1 MRVRRLLLTILCFP
15 WYLLRFVWRK
25 KWALVKAVFFLAL
38 LGGGA
43 VAGLYYHYIVQYPGE
58 EFDRDNIMNL
68 FSAETPVYYD
78 DGKTP
83 IGVFFEN
90 EHRIYVP
97 FEEIPKDFVNALIA
111 AEDKNFYLHRG
122 LDPLSVLRAA
132 YVNFKAGKVVQG
144 GSTLTQQ
151 TAKNLFKRKG
161 RTFEDKLKELVQALR
176 LEARYSK
183 EDIIEFFANQFFVS
197 GTGRGLGIAAKY
209 FFDKPVNELA
219 LLECAFIAGSV
230 RAPNRYNPLVQP
242 SAVQA
247 ERAQRAAMVRK
258 NYVVDNM
265 YRLGMLDRA
274 QYEALLKAPI
284 PFKKGKIYHRLNVVM
299 DFVREQLESD
309 RFRDI
314 FERHGIS
321 NLATSGVKIYTT
333 VNRDLQ
339 RASLRFLRKGL
350 SQVET
355 KLQGYERSAVQER
368 YAQTE
373 KPEVK
378 RPKIGQFVFGTVEA
392 KSEKVRDLGLT
403 VRIGERIGKVD
414 EAGLL
419 NLAGAF
425 AQSRTGIWAQ
435 ASPQEAVRL
444 LGQIQVGD
452 EVFVY
457 VRGKSPQG
465 KELLLDLEQKPRVEG
480 GLVVSRKGEIL
491 AMAGG
496 FENIYYNRAVEAKR
510 QLGSIFKPLVFT
522 AALQLG
528 WTLLDP
534 LENRRD
540 LFVFQNQ
547 FYFPRPDHKSPYPRV
562 SLAWAGVKSEN
573 VASVWLLY
581 HLCDHLSFAQ
591 FKQVAEL
598 VDLAPRPQE
607 SYEAFKRRIRD
618 SWGIV
623 VTDESYRE
631 LAFATGKEEV
641 ITDLIFAGKPLEAE
655 AVRFLKYG
663 AGYDEYREMLRQAKE
678 ANRSDPEPPFLR
690 EFPLKARILKQ
701 HFLRFARLNGQM
713 RSDWEYLKAGLP
725 APAGMGEGT
734 GRFYAKVL
742 NGGRVVAYGEGLGD
756 KEFFPL
762 GAEEL
767 RALAADSP
775 DLPAEVLIEGE
786 VRSSVLAMLAQAMER
801 ELANLKGQ
809 RPYDL
814 ATLWK
819 IRDYRVLVGIRYVVK
834 LCETLGF
841 ETPLEPVLSFPLG
854 PNAVSI
860 AEMGRAYGAL
870 TEGLRYADYRT
881 VPPLDAVM
889 VTRIV
894 DPDGEEIYR
903 ALPQA
908 ETVVEYRVTA
918 MLNEILR
925 NVVNYGTASQAKD
938 AVAMTLDLGGQG
950 PPLVVNIPTLGK
962 TGTANEYSNSSYVG
976 FVPAFSAG
984 KSDFALADAFVVI
997 AYVGYDDNTPMKT
1010 RRLRIFGASGALP
1023 IWIDVANEI
1032 VNGPLYQRSVDQAD
1046 FAFRTEPA
1054 LAFPY
1059 PPEAT
1064 PVLVDEGSGLPLSF
1078 EAASENL
1085 LQGATVYVYGQREGR
1100 TFNAQ
1105 RLFSPLTLPLRPRF
1119 SGPLSFQ
1126 GAQ

>member
-1 MRVRRLLLTILCFP
+1 MPRWLLTMLFFP
-15 WYLLRFVWRK
+15 WYVVRFFWRK
-25 KWALVKAVFFLAL
+25 KWVLVKAMFFLAL
-38 LGGGA
+38 LGGG
-43 VAGLYYHYIVQYPGE
+43 VAAWLYYHYVVQYSGE
-58 EFDRDNIMNL
+58 EFDRDKIMDL
-68 FSAETPVYYD
+68 FSVETPVYYD

-97 FEEIPKDFVNALIA
+97 FEEIPKDFVNALLA

-122 LDPLSVLRAA
+122 IDPLSILRAA

-161 RTFEDKLKELVQALR
+161 RTFGDKLKELVQALR

-209 FFDKPVNELA
+209 FFDKPVNELS

-242 SAVQA
+242 TPAQA
-247 ERAQRAAMVRK
+247 ERAQQAAMARK
-258 NYVVDNM
+258 NYVVENM
-265 YRLGMLDRA
+265 YHLGMLDYPRY
-274 QYEALLKAPI
+274 QELRKAPI

-309 RFRDI
+309 RFREV

-321 NLATSGVKIYTT
+321 NIATSGVKIYTT

-355 KLQGYERSAVQER
+355 KLRGYERTAIQER
-368 YAQTE
+368 YAHMD
-373 KPEVK
+373 KPVITK
-378 RPKIGQFVFGTVEA
+378 PKVGQFVFGTVEA
-392 KSEKVRDLGLT
+392 KSDKAPDMGLT

-414 EAGLL
+414 EAGLM

-425 AQSRTGIWAQ
+425 AQARTGIWAQ
-435 ASPQEAVRL
+435 PSLQEARRL

-452 EVFVY
+452 EVFVH
-457 VRGKSPQG
+457 VRGKSPG
-465 KELLLDLEQKPRVEG
+465 SKELLLDLEQRPTVEG
-480 GLVVSRKGEIL
+480 GVVVSRKGEIL
-491 AMAGG
+491 AMIGG

-510 QLGSIFKPLVFT
+510 QLGSIFKPLVYT

-591 FKQVAEL
+591 FRQVAEL

-607 SYEAFKRRIRD
+607 SYEGFKRRIRD
-618 SWGIV
+618 SWGII

-631 LAFATGKEEV
+631 VAFAIAKEEV
-641 ITDLIFAGKPLEAE
+641 STDLIFAGNPLEAE
-655 AVRFLKYG
+655 AVRSLKYG
-663 AGYDEYREMLRQAKE
+663 SGFDEYREMLRQARE
-678 ANRSDPEPPFLR
+678 ANRSDPVPSFLR
-690 EFPLKARILKQ
+690 EYPLKVELLRK
-701 HFLRFARLNGQM
+701 HFLRFARLDGQM
-713 RSDWEYLKAGLP
+713 RSDWECLKAGVP
-725 APAGMGEGT
+725 ALAGGGERAA
-734 GRFYAKVL
+734 RFYAKML
-742 NGGRVVAYGEGLGD
+742 NGRQVVAYGEGLED
-756 KEFFPL
+756 KGFSPL
-762 GAEEL
+762 GADEL
-767 RALAADSP
+767 RVLAGTSP
-775 DLPAEVLIEGE
+775 DWTAEVLIEGE
-786 VRSSVLAMLAQAMER
+786 VRSSVLAVLAHTMER
-801 ELANLKGQ
+801 ELAKLKGQ

-819 IRDYRVLVGIRYVVK
+819 IHDYRVLVGIRYVVK

-870 TEGLRYADYRT
+870 TEGLRYADHRT
-881 VPPLDAVM
+881 APPLDAVI
-889 VTRIV
+889 VSRIV
-894 DPDGEEIYR
+894 DTDGEEIYR
-903 ALPQA
+903 AAPQG
-908 ETVVEYRVTA
+908 ETVVDYRVTA

-925 NVVNYGTASQAKD
+925 NVVNYGTAQQAKD
-938 AVAMTLDLGGQG
+938 AVAMTLDVGGPG
-950 PPLVVNIPTLGK
+950 APVVVNIPTLGK
-962 TGTANEYSNSSYVG
+962 TGTANEYSNSSYIG
-976 FVPAFSAG
+976 FVPAFAAG
-984 KSDFALADAFVVI
+984 KGDLSLADAFVVI
-997 AYVGYDDNTPMKT
+997 AYVGNDDNTPMKT
-1010 RRLRIFGASGALP
+1010 SHLRIFGASGALP
-1023 IWIDVANEI
+1023 IWIEVAKEI
-1032 VNGPLYQRSVDQAD
+1032 VNSPLYQRSVDEAD
-1046 FAFRTEPA
+1046 IAFRTGSA
-1054 LAFPY
+1054 LALPH

-1085 LQGATVYVYGQREGR
+1085 FQGAIVYVYGQREGR

-1105 RLFSPLTLPLRPRF
+1105 RLFSPLALQSRF
-1119 SGPLSFQ
+1119 VGAVSFQ